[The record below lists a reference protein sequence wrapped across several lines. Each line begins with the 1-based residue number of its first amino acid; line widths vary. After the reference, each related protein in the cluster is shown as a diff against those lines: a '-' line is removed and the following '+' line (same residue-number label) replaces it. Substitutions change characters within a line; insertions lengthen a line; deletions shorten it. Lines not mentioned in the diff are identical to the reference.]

1 MFKERFLDFNHFGP
15 KEETTIV
22 DSIVIGA
29 ERMRRPRT
37 PGAFLFFTKYV
48 SSNSES

>member
-37 PGAFLFFTKYV
+37 PGAFYFSHILRFLKF
-48 SSNSES
+48 